1 MDAANDTRQRIITA
15 AQQLIYSRSYNE
27 VGVQE
32 ICDHANV
39 KKGSFYHFFPSKRD
53 LALAV
58 LDQSQ
63 AFMHETIINKSFLD
77 DIPPLARIERFFTT
91 IYEFHKQVK
100 ENTGSVFGC
109 PFGNFGS
116 EMSTQDEDI
125 RSKVDNILSTS
136 EKPFVKAL
144 TEAVERG
151 DLPAIDTAATAR
163 AIFAYVEGIML
174 YAKTCNDPE
183 LICELGKRALQLAV
197 PVNMQ

>member
-1 MDAANDTRQRIITA
+1 MEAGNDTRERIISA
-15 AQQLIYSRSYNE
+15 ARELIYARSYNE

-63 AFMHETIINKSFLD
+63 AFMGEEIIDKSFKD

-91 IYEFHKQVK
+91 LYQFHKHTR
-100 ENTGSVFGC
+100 ESTGNVFGC
-109 PFGNFGS
+109 PFGNLGS

-125 RSKVDNILSTS
+125 RSKVGSILKDS
-136 EKPFVKAL
+136 EKPFEKAL
-144 TEAVERG
+144 KEAVARG
-151 DLPAIDTAATAR
+151 ELQAVDTAATAK
-163 AIFAYVEGIML
+163 AIFAYTEGVML

-183 LICELGKRALQLAV
+183 LIRELGKRALQLTV
-197 PVNMQ
+197 PASMQ